1 MRVLAIDAS
10 LRNTGV
16 AIVDANNGKPQSVY
30 FGTIHNKSAMR
41 PSSCLVC
48 IRDRLA
54 ELIREHAP
62 DCCAL
67 ESVIYVQSYK
77 TAIILGAARG
87 AAILAAAEKGL
98 PVFEYPPKRIK
109 QSTVGRGG
117 ARQESGRVHG
127 ARAAWSNRN
136 AGCRRRRR
144 AGNRSYSPAHA
155 RGSGAWSS
163 GRNANMNLA
172 DGTTGAERRLAKT
185 FGTAA
190 RPNLHVRWLGRTEFA
205 HALALQEEL
214 AAKKREDAS
223 LEDQLL
229 LLEHEP
235 VYTIGRTP
243 DRSSLSATGRIRRG
257 ELGAAH
263 LPHPVFSINRG
274 GQATYHGPG
283 QLMGYPIIDLR
294 RCGQDLHKYLRWLE
308 QLLID
313 LLAQYDI
320 AAQRRES
327 LTGVWVE
334 NRKIASIGV
343 GVRHWITM
351 HGFALNVGGD
361 LSPFD
366 HIVPCGINDV
376 AITSMEKETKKSFTV
391 ASVAPTLEKL
401 TLDSIVTLRV
411 APETQVMNA

>member
-1 MRVLAIDAS
+1 
-10 LRNTGV
+10 
-16 AIVDANNGKPQSVY
+16 
-30 FGTIHNKSAMR
+30 
-41 PSSCLVC
+41 
-48 IRDRLA
+48 
-54 ELIREHAP
+54 
-62 DCCAL
+62 
-67 ESVIYVQSYK
+67 
-77 TAIILGAARG
+77 
-87 AAILAAAEKGL
+87 
-98 PVFEYPPKRIK
+98 
-109 QSTVGRGG
+109 
-117 ARQESGRVHG
+117 
-127 ARAAWSNRN
+127 
-136 AGCRRRRR
+136 
-144 AGNRSYSPAHA
+144 
-155 RGSGAWSS
+155 
-163 GRNANMNLA
+163 MNLA
-172 DGTTGAERRLAKT
+172 DGTTGAVRRFAKT

-243 DRSSLSATGRIRRG
+243 DRSSL
-257 ELGAAH
+257 LGGAH

-313 LLAQYDI
+313 LLAKYDI

-351 HGFALNVGGD
+351 HGFALNVCSD

-366 HIVPCGINDV
+366 HIVPCGINNV
-376 AITSMEKETKKSFTV
+376 AITSMEKETKKLFTV

-401 TLDSIVTLRV
+401 ALDSIVSLRV

>member
-1 MRVLAIDAS
+1 
-10 LRNTGV
+10 
-16 AIVDANNGKPQSVY
+16 
-30 FGTIHNKSAMR
+30 
-41 PSSCLVC
+41 
-48 IRDRLA
+48 
-54 ELIREHAP
+54 
-62 DCCAL
+62 
-67 ESVIYVQSYK
+67 
-77 TAIILGAARG
+77 
-87 AAILAAAEKGL
+87 
-98 PVFEYPPKRIK
+98 
-109 QSTVGRGG
+109 
-117 ARQESGRVHG
+117 
-127 ARAAWSNRN
+127 
-136 AGCRRRRR
+136 
-144 AGNRSYSPAHA
+144 
-155 RGSGAWSS
+155 
-163 GRNANMNLA
+163 MNLA
-172 DGTTGAERRLAKT
+172 DGTTGAVRRLAKT
-185 FGTAA
+185 FGTTA

-214 AAKKREDAS
+214 AAKKREEAS

-243 DRSSLSATGRIRRG
+243 DRSSL
-257 ELGAAH
+257 LGSTH

-294 RCGQDLHKYLRWLE
+294 RCGEDLHKYLRWLE

-313 LLAQYDI
+313 LLARYDI
-320 AAQRRES
+320 VAQRRES

-334 NRKIASIGV
+334 HRKIASIGV

-351 HGFALNVGGD
+351 HGFALNVCGD

-366 HIVPCGINDV
+366 HIVPCGINNV

-401 TLDSIVTLRV
+401 ALNSIVSLRV